1 MRLLLIHNPQSGGG
15 DLPASEMVDR
25 LRLVDPEAAHVSIKD
40 DYGAALRDIG
50 PDTVIVVAGGDG
62 TLHKVARK
70 LASSGG
76 AIAVLPMGTANNIAD
91 CLGKRWDLESL
102 VRLLPTA
109 GRMPF
114 DLGTVSIGGEAKIF
128 MESVGAGAVATMM
141 RRVDRDKDAGLL
153 DKRDEMMHAL
163 EVMRDLARDGDT
175 VQLRVSFDGGVMK
188 KMDCIAF
195 EVMNVASIGPR
206 LRLVA
211 ERNPGADT
219 FDVIVVR
226 DDARRELID
235 HIESR
240 MAGKLVRPAF
250 ETRRAKRVKV
260 EWQDG
265 DIHVDDTLVEING
278 SERRSLDIEL
288 LPQAI
293 TFVVP
298 PGG

>member
-1 MRLLLIHNPQSGGG
+1 
-15 DLPASEMVDR
+15 MVDR
-25 LRLVDPEAAHVSIKD
+25 LRLIDPDAAHVSIED
-40 DYGAALRDIG
+40 DYGAALREIDL
-50 PDTVIVVAGGDG
+50 DTVVVVAGGDG
-62 TLHKVARK
+62 TLHKVART
-70 LASSGG
+70 LASRGG
-76 AIAVLPMGTANNIAD
+76 AIAVLPLGTANNIAD

-109 GRMPF
+109 GRVPF
-114 DLGTVSIGGEAKIF
+114 DLGTVRVGDETKVF

-141 RRVDRDKDAGLL
+141 RQVDRDKDAGLL

-163 EVMRDLARDGDT
+163 EVMRNLARNGDT
-175 VQLRVSFDGGVMK
+175 VQLRVSLDGGAMK
-188 KMDCIAF
+188 EMDCIAF

-226 DDARRELID
+226 DDARRDLVD

-240 MAGKLVRPAF
+240 MAGKLVRPTF
-250 ETRRAKRVKV
+250 ETLRAKRVEV

-265 DIHVDDTLVEING
+265 DIHVDDTLVEIDG
-278 SERRSLDIEL
+278 SGRHSLDIEL

-293 TFVVP
+293 TFIVP